1 MTKIHIPEFRDLVS
15 KYDLI
20 FLSETDTDEY
30 DTIDLPDFEFF
41 PKHRS
46 NQSAKKS
53 GGLGL
58 LARNYVIP
66 LIEVPDS
73 K

>member
-20 FLSETDTDEY
+20 FSSEIHTDKY
-30 DTIDLPDFEFF
+30 DTIDLPGFEFF

-46 NQSAKKS
+46 NKSAKKS
-53 GGLGL
+53 GGLCL
-58 LARNYVIP
+58 LVRNDAVP
-66 LIEVPDS
+66 FIEEL
-73 K
+73 